1 MKNGIGEP
9 VRRKEDLRLVTGR
22 GEFSDDLNLPRQAHA
37 AILRAPHGHARILRI
52 DTTAAKAAPG
62 VLAVL
67 TGSDYVAE
75 GLKPIP
81 NNPLPPDLPL
91 QNRDGSKI
99 VVPPDHPLAVDKVR
113 HVGEGVA
120 LIVAET
126 RAQAQDA
133 AELVQ
138 VVYDVLPAVVE
149 VGSAVAKGAAQ
160 IWDEVPNNLMIDGE
174 RGDKAATDAAFAQ
187 AAHVTRLQIKNNRVT
202 GLPLEPLAC
211 VGEHDATTGQMTLH
225 AGTQGILIQKRALCG
240 VFGVD
245 GDKMRVITRDVGGG
259 FGTRNL
265 IYRESVLV
273 VWAARRVGRPVKYR
287 ADRSEAFIA
296 DPYGRDLTSTVE
308 LALDAQGKFL
318 GIRAHNIQN
327 TGSQAIHLIPLLRG
341 SAVAN
346 GVYAI
351 PAIHLR
357 LQAVFTN
364 TTPTSTYRG
373 AGRPESIFMIER
385 LIDTAAAEMG
395 IDRVKLRRMNFIQPK
410 MLPYINSVQT
420 RYDSGEFDANM
431 MRALD
436 MVDAKDFPA
445 RRRAAKK
452 RGKLRGLGW
461 GNYIETATGIP
472 PERAV
477 IKVNPE
483 RIDITLGT
491 QASGQ
496 GHETMFAQMMVDML
510 GAKFDDV
517 RLVHGDSDVVK
528 MGSGSHSC
536 RSMRL
541 GGLLLGRASAEI
553 VEKGRTLAARALQA
567 DKEKIEFADGQFRV
581 VGSERAIGLLQLAG
595 LAPELSAPE
604 PVTLEA
610 SAETTTMLPTFP
622 NGCHACEVEV
632 DPETGAVEIVR
643 YVAVDDCWPRAQS
656 PAARRPDAW
665 STVQGVGQALLEDC
679 VYEEGSGQLLSGSF
693 MDYAMP
699 RARMFPS
706 FKVENNEVLAPNN
719 PLGVKGG
726 GEGGTTGA
734 PPAVINAVVDALREV
749 GVREL
754 QMPATPHRV
763 WQAIRACEGRARLL
777 SVIARSEATKQ
788 SRAAHDALDCFA
800 SLAMTALLSDVTSV
814 FGACA
819 LWPARRAKRRSRSRT
834 ACGLSPA
841 SICGSLRRSSC
852 RACRQRPSRG
862 GTDAAPRAVEVGDS
876 DLVDVEREV
885 ERRRDRTAPTV
896 PSTAMRAP
904 KPSFT
909 TVSSVSASQTPA
921 ATSAIASRF
930 SACCSRLP
938 MKPGISRRTCTGL
951 AGVAQQFDRFLHDR
965 VRWSFRSG

>member
-1 MKNGIGEP
+1 
-9 VRRKEDLRLVTGR
+9 
-22 GEFSDDLNLPRQAHA
+22 
-37 AILRAPHGHARILRI
+37 
-52 DTTAAKAAPG
+52 
-62 VLAVL
+62 
-67 TGSDYVAE
+67 
-75 GLKPIP
+75 
-81 NNPLPPDLPL
+81 
-91 QNRDGSKI
+91 
-99 VVPPDHPLAVDKVR
+99 
-113 HVGEGVA
+113 
-120 LIVAET
+120 
-126 RAQAQDA
+126 
-133 AELVQ
+133 
-138 VVYDVLPAVVE
+138 
-149 VGSAVAKGAAQ
+149 
-160 IWDEVPNNLMIDGE
+160 
-174 RGDKAATDAAFAQ
+174 
-187 AAHVTRLQIKNNRVT
+187 
-202 GLPLEPLAC
+202 
-211 VGEHDATTGQMTLH
+211 
-225 AGTQGILIQKRALCG
+225 
-240 VFGVD
+240 
-245 GDKMRVITRDVGGG
+245 
-259 FGTRNL
+259 
-265 IYRESVLV
+265 
-273 VWAARRVGRPVKYR
+273 
-287 ADRSEAFIA
+287 
-296 DPYGRDLTSTVE
+296 VE
-308 LALDAQGKFL
+308 LALDTKGKFL
-318 GIRAHNIQN
+318 GIRARNIQN
-327 TGSQAIHLIPLLRG
+327 VGSQAIHLIPLLRG

-351 PAIHLR
+351 PAIHLH

-395 IDRVKLRRMNFIQPK
+395 IDRVKLRRINFIQPK

-643 YVAVDDCWPRAQS
+643 YVAVDDVGRVLNPLLLDGQMHG
-656 PAARRPDAW
+656 

-734 PPAVINAVVDALREV
+734 PPAVINAIVDALREI
-749 GVREL
+749 GVREGP
-754 QMPATPHRV
+754 MPATPHRV
-763 WQAIRACEGRARLL
+763 WQAIRAA
-777 SVIARSEATKQ
+777 
-788 SRAAHDALDCFA
+788 
-800 SLAMTALLSDVTSV
+800 
-814 FGACA
+814 
-819 LWPARRAKRRSRSRT
+819 
-834 ACGLSPA
+834 
-841 SICGSLRRSSC
+841 
-852 RACRQRPSRG
+852 RG
-862 GTDAAPRAVEVGDS
+862 G
-876 DLVDVEREV
+876 
-885 ERRRDRTAPTV
+885 
-896 PSTAMRAP
+896 
-904 KPSFT
+904 
-909 TVSSVSASQTPA
+909 
-921 ATSAIASRF
+921 
-930 SACCSRLP
+930 
-938 MKPGISRRTCTGL
+938 L
-951 AGVAQQFDRFLHDR
+951 AF
-965 VRWSFRSG
+965 

>member
-1 MKNGIGEP
+1 M
-9 VRRKEDLRLVTGR
+9 
-22 GEFSDDLNLPRQAHA
+22 
-37 AILRAPHGHARILRI
+37 
-52 DTTAAKAAPG
+52 
-62 VLAVL
+62 
-67 TGSDYVAE
+67 
-75 GLKPIP
+75 
-81 NNPLPPDLPL
+81 
-91 QNRDGSKI
+91 
-99 VVPPDHPLAVDKVR
+99 
-113 HVGEGVA
+113 
-120 LIVAET
+120 
-126 RAQAQDA
+126 
-133 AELVQ
+133 
-138 VVYDVLPAVVE
+138 
-149 VGSAVAKGAAQ
+149 
-160 IWDEVPNNLMIDGE
+160 
-174 RGDKAATDAAFAQ
+174 
-187 AAHVTRLQIKNNRVT
+187 
-202 GLPLEPLAC
+202 
-211 VGEHDATTGQMTLH
+211 H

-308 LALDAQGKFL
+308 LALDAKGKFL
-318 GIRAHNIQN
+318 AIRALNIQN

-385 LIDTAAAEMG
+385 LIDTAAVEMG
-395 IDRVKLRRMNFIQPK
+395 IDRIKLRRMNFIKPT
-410 MLPYINSVQT
+410 MLPFVNTVKT

-436 MVDAKDFPA
+436 MVDAKDFKM

-477 IKVNPE
+477 IKVNPD

-496 GHETMFAQMMVDML
+496 GHETMFAQMIVDML
-510 GAKFDDV
+510 GVPFDDV
-517 RLVHGDSDVVK
+517 RLVHGDSDVVT

-553 VEKGRTLAARALQA
+553 VEKGKTLAARALQA
-567 DKEKIEFADGQFRV
+567 DKAAIEFADGQFRV
-581 VGSERAIGLLQLAG
+581 AGSERSIGLMQLAG

-604 PVTLEA
+604 PVRLEA

-622 NGCHACEVEV
+622 NGCHVCEVEV
-632 DPETGAVEIVR
+632 DPETGAVTIER
-643 YVAVDDCWPRAQS
+643 YVAVDDVGRVLNPLLLDGQMHG
-656 PAARRPDAW
+656 
-665 STVQGVGQALLEDC
+665 STAQGVGQALLEDC
-679 VYEEGSGQLLSGSF
+679 VYENGSGQLLSGSF
-693 MDYAMP
+693 MDYAIP

-734 PPAVINAVVDALREV
+734 PPAVINAVVDALREI
-749 GVREL
+749 GVREVP
-754 QMPATPHRV
+754 MPATPHRI
-763 WQAIRACEGRARLL
+763 WQAIQA
-777 SVIARSEATKQ
+777 ARSG
-788 SRAAHDALDCFA
+788 AA
-800 SLAMTALLSDVTSV
+800 
-814 FGACA
+814 
-819 LWPARRAKRRSRSRT
+819 
-834 ACGLSPA
+834 
-841 SICGSLRRSSC
+841 
-852 RACRQRPSRG
+852 
-862 GTDAAPRAVEVGDS
+862 
-876 DLVDVEREV
+876 
-885 ERRRDRTAPTV
+885 
-896 PSTAMRAP
+896 
-904 KPSFT
+904 
-909 TVSSVSASQTPA
+909 
-921 ATSAIASRF
+921 
-930 SACCSRLP
+930 
-938 MKPGISRRTCTGL
+938 
-951 AGVAQQFDRFLHDR
+951 
-965 VRWSFRSG
+965 